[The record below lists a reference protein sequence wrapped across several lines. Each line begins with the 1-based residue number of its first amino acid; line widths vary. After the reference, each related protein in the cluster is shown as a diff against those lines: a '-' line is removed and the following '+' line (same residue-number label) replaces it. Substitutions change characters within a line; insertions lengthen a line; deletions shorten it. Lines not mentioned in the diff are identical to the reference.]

1 MRRIVFIF
9 VVAYLTSWCLS
20 AIGEGK
26 YTCQADVFTLEA
38 FDKKPIVWS
47 PDHSKH
53 VQLFSTP
60 FDDANLSVYSGKA
73 LLTTITLGDA
83 SAGTFIKWAPDSNA
97 FYVMWSDGGSIG
109 EYHVR
114 AFVVVDE
121 QATESPAP
129 KIVAAEFA
137 KRHYCEARGNNLFAI
152 RWEAGSKQLLLEP
165 EVYPT
170 GDCGKDLG
178 FASGYL
184 VDTESGEIRQRY
196 TAKQIKELAKKCP
209 SVVFPGAFTTQ
220 EAVDSALKRS
230 KVQK

>member
-1 MRRIVFIF
+1 MRRIVSIV
-9 VVAYLTSWCLS
+9 VVAVLAGTCCCAL
-20 AIGEGK
+20 GEDR

-60 FDDANLSVYSGKA
+60 FDDGNLSVYSREA
-73 LLTTITLGDA
+73 LLTTITLDDV

-97 FYVMWSDGGSIG
+97 FYVMWSDGGFIG
-109 EYHVR
+109 GYHVR
-114 AFVVVDE
+114 AFLVTDK
-121 QATESPAP
+121 QATESLAP
-129 KIVAAEFA
+129 KNVAAEFA
-137 KRHYCEARGNNLFAI
+137 QHHYCEARGNNLYAI
-152 RWEAGSKQLLLEP
+152 RWESGSKELLLEP

-184 VDTESGEIRQRY
+184 VDTKSGEIKQRY
-196 TAKQIKELAKKCP
+196 TAKQVKEMAKGCP
-209 SVVFPGAFTTQ
+209 SSVFPNAFTTQ
-220 EAVDSALKRS
+220 EAVDSALKKGS
-230 KVQK
+230 QAK